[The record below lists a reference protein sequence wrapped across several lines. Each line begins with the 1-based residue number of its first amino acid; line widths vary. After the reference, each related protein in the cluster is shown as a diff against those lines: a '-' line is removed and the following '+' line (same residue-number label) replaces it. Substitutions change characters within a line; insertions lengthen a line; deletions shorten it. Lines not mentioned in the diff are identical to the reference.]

1 MHVSKPYI
9 ATSSPEWVDPDDAP
23 ELGPEFFEHAAIKI
37 GDRVIREATGTLRGR
52 GRPPHGE
59 KPKVQQSLRLDRE
72 VLDKFRATGP
82 GWQAR
87 INQVLKEA
95 KL

>member
-1 MHVSKPYI
+1 MSESKLDT
-9 ATSSPEWVDPDDAP
+9 ATSSSEWVDPDDAP
-23 ELGPEFFEHAAIKI
+23 ELGAEFFDQAGIMI
-37 GDRVIREATGTLRGR
+37 GDRVIREATGTLRR
-52 GRPPHGE
+52 GRPPMGE
-59 KPKVQQSLRLDRE
+59 APKVQQSLRLDRE
-72 VLDKFRATGP
+72 VLDKFKATGP

>member
-1 MHVSKPYI
+1 MTIYD
-9 ATSSPEWVDPDDAP
+9 EWVDPDDAP
-23 ELGPEFFEHAAIKI
+23 ELTSEWFRAADVKM
-37 GDRVIREATGTLRGR
+37 GDVLVSKGKAPRR
-52 GRPPHGE
+52 GRPLYGSE
-59 KPKVQQSLRLDRE
+59 PKIQQSLRLDRE
-72 VLDKFRATGP
+72 VLDKFKATGP